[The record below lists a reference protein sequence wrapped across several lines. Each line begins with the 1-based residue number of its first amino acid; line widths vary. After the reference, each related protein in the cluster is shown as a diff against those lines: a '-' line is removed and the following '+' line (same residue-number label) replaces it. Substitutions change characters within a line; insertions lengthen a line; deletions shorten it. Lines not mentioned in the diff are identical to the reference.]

1 MKVTVVI
8 PVYKSANTL
17 EELCSRLSKTL
28 IVLTDDYEVILVDDA
43 SPDNSWGVMRDINS
57 KNKNIKILSL
67 TKNFGQHPA
76 ILCGLHHITGDIV
89 ITMDDDLQH
98 PPEEIPKL
106 INALLEDNKIDVVI
120 GRYLDKKHNFIR
132 NFGTFVINVLTSKIF
147 NKDRNLK
154 LTSFR
159 AMRAVTAQNILKYK
173 TVSPRI
179 GQILLMVTNNIVNVN
194 VRHDIRKTGKSGYSL
209 SRLFKDFLDN
219 ILSNSALPLKL
230 VTYIGFISFAF
241 AIFLTIVYL
250 YKYFFVG
257 IQIQGWTTVI
267 LLLLTFFGFLFFSIG
282 IIGEYLIRI
291 LKESKSDP
299 QYLIREKIL

>member
-1 MKVTVVI
+1 
-8 PVYKSANTL
+8 
-17 EELCSRLSKTL
+17 
-28 IVLTDDYEVILVDDA
+28 
-43 SPDNSWGVMRDINS
+43 
-57 KNKNIKILSL
+57 
-67 TKNFGQHPA
+67 
-76 ILCGLHHITGDIV
+76 
-89 ITMDDDLQH
+89 
-98 PPEEIPKL
+98 
-106 INALLEDNKIDVVI
+106 
-120 GRYLDKKHNFIR
+120 
-132 NFGTFVINVLTSKIF
+132 
-147 NKDRNLK
+147 
-154 LTSFR
+154 
-159 AMRAVTAQNILKYK
+159 MRAVTAQNILKYK